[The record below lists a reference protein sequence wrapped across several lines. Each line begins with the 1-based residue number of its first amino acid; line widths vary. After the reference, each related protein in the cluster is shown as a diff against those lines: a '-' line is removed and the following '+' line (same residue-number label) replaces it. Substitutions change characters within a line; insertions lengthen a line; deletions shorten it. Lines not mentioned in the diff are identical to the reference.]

1 MVRKGSSV
9 RVRCWALETDR
20 AGIFRAY
27 VVLNEI
33 AFVAAPKETEA
44 QVSVTP
50 ILLVVAPLVVVL
62 YALIF
67 RINHAEHFAPQAY
80 YRRKTAG
87 APVVYECE
95 SLGPRLRKGPAADSP
110 AKTAAMPDGYEE

>member
-1 MVRKGSSV
+1 
-9 RVRCWALETDR
+9 LH
-20 AGIFRAY
+20 
-27 VVLNEI
+27 
-33 AFVAAPKETEA
+33 APKETEG

-50 ILLVVAPLVVVL
+50 ILLIVVPLVVVL

-87 APVVYECE
+87 APVAFECE
-95 SLGPRLRKGPAADSP
+95 SLGPRLRKAPPDSSP
-110 AKTAAMPDGYEE
+110 KTAAMPDPYDE